1 MKIKIQKKPKTKTTI
16 RGNIILLS
24 QVYFVAKICLRH
36 VFLLVLWIFLAF
48 VWLNSKICLF
58 TIAHWLADQHDVFV
72 DEVVVTS
79 STQQL
84 ISCLIIIV
92 IILLSCFDF
101 LSSDFLG
108 TQFSSNPIEAA
119 RGWGMDPMGFKKT
132 RKLKFVYQTVKPPHN
147 NNND

>member
-58 TIAHWLADQHDVFV
+58 TIACWPARRFRWRSRRHLLNSAAH
-72 DEVVVTS
+72 
-79 STQQL
+79 
-84 ISCLIIIV
+84 
-92 IILLSCFDF
+92 LLSNNYRHNFAKLF
-101 LSSDFLG
+101 RFFVIG
-108 TQFSSNPIEAA
+108 FSWHPLYHKSHRDSEGVSCGPS
-119 RGWGMDPMGFKKT
+119 GFQKT